1 MPSRRLSNSVIADL
15 KFNSA
20 YGHLATNDRAIS
32 LGFGP
37 GSAANFTPPQPRNSP
52 AKPMDSHEV

>member
-1 MPSRRLSNSVIADL
+1 VIADL

-37 GSAANFTPPQPRNSP
+37 GSAANFTPPKPRNNP